1 MISAYG
7 LQQDYDVVNSRS
19 QVCEFESLLKYK
31 EVCGGVWESCL
42 TTLGLIL
49 VLDTQQLG
57 RPSLSESVFS
67 SAT

>member
-42 TTLGLIL
+42 TTLSFSFVVCKTGITAVPASWGLC
-49 VLDTQQLG
+49 
-57 RPSLSESVFS
+57 E
-67 SAT
+67 A